1 MSRYRTL
8 AGVLA
13 VAVPGSLPALGCTP
27 QARKE
32 APAEERETP
41 PPGRAQ
47 GSDEAPSASE
57 VGRDVEKA
65 AGKVAEKAEEAAEA
79 AESLAPK
86 VDAAKQL
93 ADVKMALMADPNVD
107 ASAIDVDAD
116 EATKTIHLSGT
127 VPTAAQKAA
136 AERIAREKAQG
147 YKIHNMLTVRTR

>member
-1 MSRYRTL
+1 MSRLSTL
-8 AGVLA
+8 GALLA
-13 VAVPGSLPALGCTP
+13 VAVLPALGCTA

-32 APAEERETP
+32 APAEERESP
-41 PPGRAQ
+41 PAAGREQ

-57 VGRDVEKA
+57 MKEDAKKA
-65 AGKVAEKAEEAAEA
+65 VDEAAEKAEQAAEG
-79 AESLAPK
+79 LAPK

-107 ASAIDVDAD
+107 GSAIDVDAD

-127 VPTAAQKAA
+127 VPTAEQKAA

-147 YKIHNMLTVRTR
+147 YKVHNMLSVRTK